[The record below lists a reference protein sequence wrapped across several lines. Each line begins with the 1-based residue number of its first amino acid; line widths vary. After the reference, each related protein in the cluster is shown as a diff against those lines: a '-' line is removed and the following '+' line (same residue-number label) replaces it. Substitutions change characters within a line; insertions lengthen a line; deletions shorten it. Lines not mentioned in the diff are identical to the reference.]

1 MQRAHLWSKFHLHG
15 KKISI
20 IFLLLFLLM
29 INTVDAQPQ
38 LPVHAPEK
46 FEWDS
51 NIPHY
56 DDRFLHY
63 GFTLGL
69 NSTRFRAVESSTFF
83 NDPTFSSIRSSPTGG
98 FDLGF
103 VMNMRLSRYF
113 DFRVLP
119 GVAFYTRAVQYAYQT
134 GFVSNQ
140 TAESVFIETPLLL
153 KYKSQRRRNH
163 RLYMVGGLKPC
174 IEAGAKKNQKKKSDL
189 RTQNLDLC
197 IEYGFGIDLY
207 FKFFKFAPEIR
218 FSHGLSNLLI
228 NDPNAYS
235 QNLSKLT
242 THTVTLYF
250 FFE

>member
-1 MQRAHLWSKFHLHG
+1 MTTVRSQQIPLH
-15 KKISI
+15 
-20 IFLLLFLLM
+20 
-29 INTVDAQPQ
+29 T
-38 LPVHAPEK
+38 PEK

-69 NSTRFRAVESSTFF
+69 NGTRFRPMASDLLFT
-83 NDPTFSSIRSSPTGG
+83 DSITSVRSRPAGG

-113 DFRVLP
+113 DFRLLP
-119 GVAFYTRAVQYAYQT
+119 GVAFYTRAVQYNFKN
-134 GFVSNQ
+134 GFKSNQ
-140 TAESVFIETPLLL
+140 SAESVFIETPMLL

-163 RLYMVGGLKPC
+163 RLYMVGGIKPC
-174 IEAGAKKNQKKKSDL
+174 IEAGAKKNEKTKAEL
-189 RTQNLDLC
+189 RTRNFDVN
-197 IEYGFGIDLY
+197 IEYGFGVDLY
-207 FKFFKFAPEIR
+207 FQFFKFAPELR

-228 NDPNAYS
+228 NDPNVYS
-235 QNLSKLT
+235 QSLLKLT
-242 THTVTLYF
+242 THTVSLYF

>member
-1 MQRAHLWSKFHLHG
+1 MA
-15 KKISI
+15 
-20 IFLLLFLLM
+20 
-29 INTVDAQPQ
+29 NTVDAQPQ

-69 NSTRFRAVESSTFF
+69 NSTRFRPVESSGYFKDSLT
-83 NDPTFSSIRSSPTGG
+83 SIRSSPAGG
-98 FDLGF
+98 FNLGF
-103 VMNMRLSRYF
+103 VMNMKLSRYF
-113 DFRVLP
+113 DLRVLP
-119 GVAFYTRAVQYAYQT
+119 GVAFYTRAVQFTYTDGYT
-134 GFVSNQ
+134 SNQ
-140 TAESVFIETPLLL
+140 TAESVFIETPILL

-163 RLYMVGGLKPC
+163 RMYMVGGLKPG
-174 IEAGAKKNQKKKSDL
+174 IEAGAKKNQKKKSEL
-189 RTQNLDLC
+189 RTQNIDLC

-228 NDPNAYS
+228 NDHNAYS
-235 QNLSKLT
+235 QDLTKLT

>member
-1 MQRAHLWSKFHLHG
+1 MQRAHFWSKFHLYRE
-15 KKISI
+15 KIAI
-20 IFLLLFLLM
+20 VFFLFFLLVM
-29 INTVDAQPQ
+29 TKVQSQTVPM
-38 LPVHAPEK
+38 HTPEK

-69 NSTRFRAVESSTFF
+69 NGTRFRPVESPVYF
-83 NDPTFSSIRSSPTGG
+83 NDTVATVRSKPQGG
-98 FDLGF
+98 FNLGF

-113 DFRVLP
+113 DMRLLP
-119 GVAFYTRAVQYAYQT
+119 GVAFYTRAVQYTFNSGYM
-134 GFVSNQ
+134 SNQ

-153 KYKSQRRRNH
+153 KYKSQRRKNH

-174 IEAGAKKNQKKKSDL
+174 IEAGAKKNEKKKSEL

-197 IEYGFGIDLY
+197 VEYGFGTDLY
-207 FKFFKFAPEIR
+207 FQFFKFSPEIR

-228 NDPNAYS
+228 NDPNLYS
-235 QNLSKLT
+235 KSLTKLT
-242 THTVTLYF
+242 THTITLYF

>member
-1 MQRAHLWSKFHLHG
+1 MQTAHVWSKFHLHR

-20 IFLLLFLLM
+20 LFLPFILLV
-29 INTVDAQPQ
+29 IGTAEAQQ

-56 DDRFLHY
+56 DERLLHY

-69 NSTRFRAVESSTFF
+69 NSTRFRTVHSDAFF
-83 NDPTFSSIRSSPTGG
+83 SDSLTSIRSKPQGG
-98 FDLGF
+98 FNLGF
-103 VMNMRLSRYF
+103 VMNMRINRFL
-113 DFRVLP
+113 DFRLLP
-119 GVAFYTRAVQYAYQT
+119 GVAFYTRAVQYNFDQGYK
-134 GFVSNQ
+134 SNQ
-140 TAESVFIETPLLL
+140 SAESVFIETPMLL

-174 IEAGAKKNQKKKSDL
+174 IEAGAKKNEKKKSEL
-189 RTQNLDLC
+189 RTTNFDLN

-207 FKFFKFAPEIR
+207 FQFFKFAPELR
-218 FSHGLSNLLI
+218 FSHGLSSLLI
-228 NDPNAYS
+228 NDPNIYS
-235 QNLSKLT
+235 QSLSKLT
-242 THTVTLYF
+242 THTVSLYF